1 MHDRGQL
8 EGGGVR
14 AVTWAGTTD
23 TDLVTGSLKQVYKR
37 AIRQQAFCRHRY
49 SLRGPARYLD
59 RQGLASNFLFT
70 GGEAQVSAS
79 VTACNIG
86 GCTTANTQGTVKPKL
101 G

>member
-37 AIRQQAFCRHRY
+37 AIRQQALAGTDTACTGQPATWTAKVLPPSSSSPAARHR
-49 SLRGPARYLD
+49 
-59 RQGLASNFLFT
+59 
-70 GGEAQVSAS
+70 
-79 VTACNIG
+79 
-86 GCTTANTQGTVKPKL
+86 
-101 G
+101 